1 MQQETPFDGLG
12 EVTYVLLEF
21 GDLNGISRSKQVT
34 VEHFLSNWRDRV
46 VREYFQHRVPVS
58 AVSRVETPNARIHSG
73 KESRTTV

>member
-46 VREYFQHRVPVS
+46 VRDSLPEGDYVS
-58 AVSRVETPNARIHSG
+58 QAVGLGP
-73 KESRTTV
+73 TTL

>member
-46 VREYFQHRVPVS
+46 VRDSLPLWIRALGVS
-58 AVSRVETPNARIHSG
+58 ARETADTG
-73 KESRTTV
+73 TLC